1 MIKDGRNLLQH
12 NSKLF
17 NTIPKL
23 QSIVNMKRFLVYL
36 PMLLLIAMSSC
47 KKTSSGNDD
56 DGGGDN
62 NLPENN
68 FSINGTKYAANATSY
83 FYLNNEITSCYQLNP
98 DGYGGFGTN
107 YCVHIFFSGKKLS
120 TQGGTYDIVFF
131 NNLTATNNDK
141 KLSLTVYQNND
152 AFFSF
157 DAKTYQNPA
166 AGVTQKATVTIA
178 EGKVTVTLT
187 NIKLFN
193 SNPTPITINAKIVV
207 PISG

>member
-1 MIKDGRNLLQH
+1 
-12 NSKLF
+12 
-17 NTIPKL
+17 
-23 QSIVNMKRFLVYL
+23 MKRFLVYL
-36 PMLLLIAMSSC
+36 PVLLLAMSGSC
-47 KKTSSGNDD
+47 KKAGSDNERDREENND
-56 DGGGDN
+56 
-62 NLPENN
+62 LPANN
-68 FSINGTKYAANATSY
+68 FSINGTKYAANATGY

-107 YCVHIFFSGKKLS
+107 YCVHIFFSGKKLP
-120 TQGGTYDIVFF
+120 TEGGTYDVVYF

-152 AFFSF
+152 VYYSF
-157 DAKTYQNPA
+157 DAKTYQNAA
-166 AGVTQKATVTIA
+166 AGVTQKATVTVA

-193 SNPTPITINAKIVV
+193 SNPKPITINAKTVV